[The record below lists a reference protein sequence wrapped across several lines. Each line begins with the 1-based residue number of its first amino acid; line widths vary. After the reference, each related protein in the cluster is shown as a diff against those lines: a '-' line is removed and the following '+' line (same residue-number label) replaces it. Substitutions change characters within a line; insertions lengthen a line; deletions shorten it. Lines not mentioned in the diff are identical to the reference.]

1 MVDTLPRGRR
11 RFMSALALLAGACAQ
26 DGATADLPR
35 LHDVERGSALIREV
49 AKAVVRL
56 RHPAGA
62 VGTGSFISEDG
73 LLLTNDHV
81 LGSEQCA
88 REGCWISVAFAHQRG
103 SWSLGP
109 RELFAV
115 PVHADVGLDMVAL
128 QLYEDERQ
136 EARLPTPN
144 FLRLEPRSASEL
156 IGERVTVVG
165 HPLGRLKKWSE
176 GLVIDAD
183 GDWFESTLFT
193 LPGSSGS
200 PIVDAQGRLVG
211 LLHRGAEGF
220 DRFTRTGSHVSSLA
234 TAAAA
239 LERALGAELPAT
251 VISLEQELTREQALA
266 YRGAFLAGSAANA
279 SVAGVDTPLLALLGD
294 ACDEGLA
301 RDDYTS
307 LEQLQSG
314 FTPCLA
320 AIDFI
325 ECRRDVPEPPH
336 ALSCPEA
343 AVLDV
348 WRTRLETVT
357 RKQRAFNGSVDLFP
371 ISIAI
376 EGFAEDQ
383 AAAEHAAR
391 TNILAALGETQPP
404 LDFSL
409 ASYLAGYGIE
419 DYDRQ
424 STREWIVKYSQVPH
438 YERSA
443 WDITLGALWLYDAGA
458 LDAKRALG
466 IARQLYE
473 NDQVS
478 LGDKLRIEEVLYN
491 SDAL

>member
-1 MVDTLPRGRR
+1 MVVPLARGPG
-11 RFMSALALLAGACAQ
+11 RFITALTLLASACAD
-26 DGATADLPR
+26 DGPSADLPR
-35 LHDVERGSALIREV
+35 LYDVERASDVIRQV
-49 AKAVVRL
+49 AKAVVRV
-56 RHPAGA
+56 RHPAGGA
-62 VGTGSFISEDG
+62 GTGSFISEDG

-128 QLYEDERQ
+128 QLYEDESQ
-136 EARLPTPN
+136 EERLPTPN
-144 FLRLEPRSASEL
+144 FLRLETRGASDL

-176 GLVIDAD
+176 GVVIGAD

-200 PIVDAQGRLVG
+200 PIVDEAGRLVG
-211 LLHRGAEGF
+211 LLHRGADGF
-220 DRFTRTGSHVSSLA
+220 DRFTRTSSQVSSLA
-234 TAAAA
+234 SATAA
-239 LERALGAELPAT
+239 LERALEADLPAT
-251 VISLEQELTREQALA
+251 VISLEQALTREQAVTYSA
-266 YRGAFLAGSAANA
+266 AFLAGSAANA
-279 SVAGVDTPLLALLGD
+279 QVEGVETSILTLLGD
-294 ACDEGLA
+294 ACDAGLA

-314 FTPCLA
+314 FAPCLT

-325 ECRRDVPEPPH
+325 ECRRDIPEVPH
-336 ALSCPEA
+336 ALTCPEA
-343 AVLDV
+343 ELDV
-348 WRTRLETVT
+348 WRARLETVSA
-357 RKQRAFNGSVDLFP
+357 KQRAFNGSLDLFP

-383 AAAEHAAR
+383 AAAEDEAR
-391 TNILAALGETQPP
+391 ENILAALEEAQPP

-409 ASYLAGYGIE
+409 ASYLAGYDIE
-419 DYDRQ
+419 SYDGQ
-424 STREWIVKYSQVPH
+424 NTRDWIVNYRQLPY

-443 WDITLGALWLYDAGA
+443 WDITLGALWLYDAEA
-458 LDAKRALG
+458 LDAKRALA
-466 IARQLYE
+466 IAKQLYKS
-473 NDQVS
+473 DKVS